1 MPYQV
6 ILIGA
11 SGLIGSNLLSAL
23 IESADIS
30 RILLVLRKPLN
41 ISDPKVEELI
51 VNFDELENFS
61 SDIKGDIIYSCLG
74 TTRAATPDANLYRK
88 IDLEYPLKLAQ
99 IAKRNGVSQFH
110 LVSSLGAN
118 ASVANSYLKLKGE
131 LENELKKLAI
141 ISLHIYQPSLLT
153 GNRKESRFGEK
164 IAISAFKL
172 IDPLLIGPLK
182 KYHSIKAETVARAM
196 LNQSLKEL
204 KGTFIYPSI
213 QIQELA

>member
-6 ILIGA
+6 ILVGA
-11 SGLIGSNLLSAL
+11 SGLIGSHLLSAL
-23 IESADIS
+23 IESAEIS

-41 ISDPKVEELI
+41 ITDSKVDELI
-51 VNFDELENFS
+51 VNFDELESFS

-74 TTRAATPDANLYRK
+74 TTRAKTPDSGQYRK
-88 IDLEYPLKLAQ
+88 IDLEYPLELAE
-99 IAKRNGVSQFH
+99 IGIRNGVTQFH

-118 ASVANSYLKLKGE
+118 ASASNSYLKLKGE
-131 LENELKKLAI
+131 LEDELKKLSI
-141 ISLHIYQPSLLT
+141 PSLHIYQPSLLT
-153 GNRKESRFGEK
+153 GKRNESRLVEK
-164 IAISAFKL
+164 FAISAFKL
-172 IDPLLIGPLK
+172 IDLLLIGPLK
-182 KYHSIKAETVARAM
+182 KFRSIKAETVARAM